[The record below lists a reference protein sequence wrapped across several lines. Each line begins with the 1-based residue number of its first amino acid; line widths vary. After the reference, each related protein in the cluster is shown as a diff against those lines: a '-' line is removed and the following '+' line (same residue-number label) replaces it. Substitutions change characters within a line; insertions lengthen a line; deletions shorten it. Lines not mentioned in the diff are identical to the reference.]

1 MITKYSFCA
10 FLFLLPFLY
19 IGCSSDQQPPNQQQ
33 SISNQL
39 EVRDA
44 WVRAAAKDANSA
56 GYLKIVNGTM
66 QNDTLLAVQAEDVN
80 RSEVHESFTT
90 AEGLSG
96 MRPADSLVIAPGST
110 LLLQPGSFHL
120 MLMGIEKEFQAGD
133 SLQISLQFS
142 QAGTI
147 TKEAE
152 VRN

>member
-1 MITKYSFCA
+1 MITKYSFFG
-10 FLFLLPFLY
+10 FLFLLPFLF

-33 SISNQL
+33 LISKQL

-96 MRPADSLVIAPGST
+96 MRPAGSLVIAPGST

-120 MLMGIEKEFQAGD
+120 MLMDLEQNLQPGD
-133 SLQISLQFS
+133 SLQITLQFAK
-142 QAGTI
+142 AGFKTQ
-147 TKEAE
+147 KAV
-152 VRN
+152 VRE